1 MVGVVVAV
9 GVGVAVAVGVVVAV
23 VVGVAV
29 AVAVAV
35 GVGVV
40 VGVVVG
46 VTYRLLP
53 ARSGRVRLPAR
64 GPWGPESPEEEKMKK
79 QEKKSLSP
87 IRVGNN
93 VLIRT
98 VTHYQTGKIVEI
110 NEKPVPH
117 VVLVNAAW
125 IADTGRFNQ
134 ALTASTVSE
143 AEPFPSPVAVL
154 LGAGVDITDWRG
166 ELPAAVK

>member
-1 MVGVVVAV
+1 
-9 GVGVAVAVGVVVAV
+9 
-23 VVGVAV
+23 
-29 AVAVAV
+29 
-35 GVGVV
+35 
-40 VGVVVG
+40 
-46 VTYRLLP
+46 
-53 ARSGRVRLPAR
+53 
-64 GPWGPESPEEEKMKK
+64 MKK

-110 NEKPVPH
+110 NLDPVPH
-117 VVLVNAAW
+117 LVLVNAAW

-134 ALTASTVSE
+134 ALTASTVAE